1 MKALWQSLYGH
12 KVTINNS
19 RLSGFFIRKVFWYLL
34 YGRHPPPPRR
44 MGGGGVGVGGGVGG
58 GCKDRHII

>member
-1 MKALWQSLYGH
+1 MVIKSLLITLVCLAFLYE
-12 KVTINNS
+12 KC
-19 RLSGFFIRKVFWYLL
+19 SGTFYM
-34 YGRHPPPPRR
+34 GDTPPPSRR